1 MRPDASSRRTQG
13 PQSGLVGMV
22 QRKGLGTLQCVFG
35 EEMIEAAVD
44 VLMDSGF
51 IY

>member
-1 MRPDASSRRTQG
+1 MVPDGKGAGPLSR
-13 PQSGLVGMV
+13 LVG
-22 QRKGLGTLQCVFG
+22 KGGEDGAGELCCVFG

-44 VLMDSGF
+44 GLMDSGF

>member
-1 MRPDASSRRTQG
+1 
-13 PQSGLVGMV
+13 MV
-22 QRKGLGTLQCVFG
+22 QGKGWGTLQGVFG